1 MMFGE
6 VVLGVKL
13 PFVNRTDELKELEAA
28 AGWRRSVLSRRH
40 PDVTFEVL
48 DASSLG

>member
-1 MMFGE
+1 MFGE

-13 PFVNRTDELKELEAA
+13 PFVNRTDELKELEA